1 MTSKTV
7 AALAL
12 TAALA
17 ASPAL
22 AAAAA
27 PPKDPTEA
35 ALDRCLNQPT
45 GYSTAGQT
53 DCEAQAN
60 RAYDRRMNVAYA
72 ALIKTLPAPA
82 AQQLR
87 QAQRAW
93 LAFQTA
99 ERTAAGALY
108 ATRQG
113 TMYVPMAASSMTN
126 VTRDRALQ
134 LEGYVRVMRIEG

>member
-1 MTSKTV
+1 VKSLT
-7 AALAL
+7 LAGL
-12 TAALA
+12 ALA
-17 ASPAL
+17 AFAASP
-22 AAAAA
+22 AAAA
-27 PPKDPTEA
+27 PPAKDPTEA
-35 ALDRCLNQPT
+35 ALDRCLNDPAKF
-45 GYSTAGQT
+45 STAAQV

-87 QAQRAW
+87 QSQRAW
-93 LAFQTA
+93 LAFLTA

-126 VTRDRALQ
+126 VTRDRTLQ